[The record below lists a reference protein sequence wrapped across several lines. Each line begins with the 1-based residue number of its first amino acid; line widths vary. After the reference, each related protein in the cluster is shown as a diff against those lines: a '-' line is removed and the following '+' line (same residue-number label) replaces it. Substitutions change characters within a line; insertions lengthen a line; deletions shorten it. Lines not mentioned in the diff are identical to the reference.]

1 MMLKQDDANGGSRS
15 IALLIVAFVAISLV
29 GLGFDRLL
37 VREGVSRFDLMA
49 LSNGLTGLVAAG
61 FLWQAQRRAA
71 ERQRYLQQRLKTIE
85 EMNHHVRNALQVLS
99 YFATHPDAAANEKNA
114 KVVRESVER
123 IEWALREILPYG
135 VQEQVPSSIRE
146 QTPRPN

>member
-1 MMLKQDDANGGSRS
+1 MWKQDEDLNRGGRS
-15 IALLIVAFVAISLV
+15 LALLIIAFIAISLV
-29 GLGFDRLL
+29 GIGLDRLL
-37 VREGVSRFDLMA
+37 LREGVSRFDLLA

-61 FLWQAQRRAA
+61 FLWQAQRRAE
-71 ERQRYLQQRLKTIE
+71 ERQRYLHQRLKTIE

-135 VQEQVPSSIRE
+135 MQEHFPPATPE